1 MAKAPGEDKCAMT
14 LKMPVGLSVMED
26 GKPFFFEG
34 GKTGCLLIH
43 GFTGTT
49 SSMRPM
55 GEFLAAKGVTVL
67 GPRLPGHG
75 TDVNDMGKWAYTDW
89 ISMGGLLTLYLAE
102 KHSDSLAGIMPI
114 SSPVRWL
121 APGANGVAL
130 KFVGVLKHVLKTFPG
145 PGNDLKD
152 PDVVEVAYEKLS
164 TNAAHELVKLA
175 GVVDADLARITCPV
189 RLFAAREDHVVP
201 PRNSQYI
208 YDNVSSS
215 DKEIIWLDNC
225 YHVATLDY
233 DKEKIFESS
242 YNFMTQVG

>member
-89 ISMGGLLTLYLAE
+89 TAMVETALAELRDLCDTIFVSGLSMGGLLT
-102 KHSDSLAGIMPI
+102 
-114 SSPVRWL
+114 
-121 APGANGVAL
+121 
-130 KFVGVLKHVLKTFPG
+130 
-145 PGNDLKD
+145 
-152 PDVVEVAYEKLS
+152 S
-164 TNAAHELVKLA
+164 TSRKSTLTRSRVSC
-175 GVVDADLARITCPV
+175 RY
-189 RLFAAREDHVVP
+189 P
-201 PRNSQYI
+201 PRSGGSRPARTAWR
-208 YDNVSSS
+208 SSS
-215 DKEIIWLDNC
+215 WG
-225 YHVATLDY
+225 
-233 DKEKIFESS
+233 S
-242 YNFMTQVG
+242 